1 MSTLQFTKVAD
12 KLSRVTS
19 ASKVPDRILVD
30 SKALCS
36 FTHSVNAVLD
46 RVAQDDLALTA
57 KNSNRP

>member
-12 KLSRVTS
+12 KLSRVTA

-30 SKALCS
+30 PKALCS